1 MKVVVDD
8 KIPFIKEAIEQ
19 IADDVVYAPGKDLT
33 PSLVKDA
40 DALIIRTRTRCNRKL
55 LEGSKVKFIATA
67 TIGFDHIDT
76 EYCHEAGITWTNAP
90 GCNSASVAQYLHS
103 SLLLLQKLK
112 GMDLSKATIGII
124 GVGNVGSKVAK
135 VAQELGMR
143 VLLNDLPREDKEG
156 KRNFSSLHTLAK
168 ECDVLTFHV
177 PLYKEGKY
185 KTCHLADTAFFRS
198 LQKKPVLIN
207 TARGEV
213 VETDALLDAL
223 DTGLV
228 SDAIID
234 VWENEPT
241 INSTLLNK
249 VFLGTP
255 HIAGYSADGKANATR
270 MSLDAL
276 CRHFNIQ
283 AEYRIIPPAPSRP
296 RISAN
301 TLSEAYLQMYDP
313 RQDSNALKAHP
324 ELFEKL
330 RGDYPLRREKEAYTL
345 LDNPKNV
352 WT

>member
-1 MKVVVDD
+1 MKVIVDN
-8 KIPFIKEAIEQ
+8 KIPFIKEAIEK
-19 IADDVVYAPGKDLT
+19 IADEVVYAPGKDFT

-40 DALIIRTRTRCNRKL
+40 DALIISTRTHCNRGL

-76 EYCHEAGITWTNAP
+76 EYCREAGITWTNAP

-103 SLLLLQKLK
+103 SLILLQESK
-112 GMDLSKATIGII
+112 GINLSEATIGII

-143 VLLNDLPREDKEG
+143 ILLNDLPREDKEG
-156 KRNFSSLHTLAK
+156 KQNFSSLQTLAK
-168 ECDVLTFHV
+168 ECNVLTFHV

-185 KTCHLADTAFFRS
+185 RTYHLADTAFFQS
-198 LQKKPVLIN
+198 LKQKPVIIN
-207 TARGEV
+207 TSRGEV
-213 VETDALLDAL
+213 IETDALLNAL
-223 DTGLV
+223 ETKLI

-234 VWENEPT
+234 VWENEPA
-241 INSTLLNK
+241 INLTLLKK

-276 CRHFNIQ
+276 CRYFNIQ
-283 AEYRIIPPAPSRP
+283 ADYQIIPPAPSQP
-296 RISAN
+296 QITAE
-301 TLSEAYLQMYDP
+301 TLSDAYLQIYDP
-313 RQDSNALKAHP
+313 RQDSNALKTHP

-330 RGDYPLRREKEAYTL
+330 RGDYPLRREKKAYTIL
-345 LDNPKNV
+345 NHSE
-352 WT
+352 